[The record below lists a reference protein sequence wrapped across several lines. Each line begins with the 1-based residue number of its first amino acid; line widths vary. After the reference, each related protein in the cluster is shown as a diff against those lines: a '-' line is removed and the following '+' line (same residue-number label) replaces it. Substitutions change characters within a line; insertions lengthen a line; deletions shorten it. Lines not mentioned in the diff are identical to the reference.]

1 MTDFRARAFNFFTGQ
16 GWSPVAAAALAGQ
29 GNWESRGNPAAVHDG
44 GIGIGLY
51 GWNGD
56 RRKALYDF
64 AAQYQMDPASED
76 TQLRFAHHELTNGNE
91 RKWGDT
97 LKGAAD
103 LTGATNAVLGYL
115 RPSGWTA
122 ANPTAGHG
130 YQQRYNE
137 AAQLA
142 NLPVADPRTMGDAD
156 LAGYGGSPA
165 LMPREEPKDTSDP
178 YGKMYA
184 LGRGL
189 LSAGMPQ
196 QAAQP
201 MQVQQGQAYRGR
213 PGALALLDTLT
224 KRGLLG

>member
-1 MTDFRARAFNFFTGQ
+1 MTDFRTRAFNFFTGQ

-29 GNWESRGNPAAVHDG
+29 GNWESRGNPSAVHDG
-44 GIGIGLY
+44 GIGVGLY

-97 LKGAAD
+97 LKGASD
-103 LTGATNAVLGYL
+103 LTGATNAVIGFL
-115 RPSGWTA
+115 RPAGWTA

-130 YQQRYNE
+130 YMQRYNE

-142 NLPVADPRTMGDAD
+142 GMPAADPRTAGDAD
-156 LAGYGGSPA
+156 LGGYGGSPA
-165 LMPREEPKDTSDP
+165 LAPREPAKDTNDP
-178 YGKMYA
+178 YGRMYA
-184 LGRGL
+184 LGHGL
-189 LSAGMPQ
+189 LAAGAPQ
-196 QAAQP
+196 QTAQGMQMP
-201 MQVQQGQAYRGR
+201 MGQAYRGN
-213 PGALALLDTLT
+213 PAALSLLDNLT